1 MAERNPLQPTALDRV
16 RHALRP
22 GWTRALLLRR
32 ICAAALVV
40 IATVAALSA
49 QRDKELQSVV
59 VAAREI
65 APGIHLT
72 SADLEVR
79 RVDAT
84 AIPVGAITDPSRLVE
99 QTVTGPVH
107 PGEIFTDT
115 RVLSSRLP
123 AALLGRDDARLVPV
137 TLSDSSI
144 VDLLREGDVVD
155 VLSIDES
162 HDGEAP
168 STSTVLVKNAVVALV
183 FAPSAA
189 RSGLDARPTILAMPE
204 RDAHRVAVATLAAPI
219 TVVFH

>member
-1 MAERNPLQPTALDRV
+1 MPDRNPLQPTALDRL

-22 GWTRALLLRR
+22 GWTRALLVRR
-32 ICAAALVV
+32 ICAATLVV
-40 IATVAALSA
+40 IAIVAAVGA
-49 QRDKELQSVV
+49 QRDEELQAVV

-65 APGIHLT
+65 APGVHLT

-79 RVDAT
+79 RIDAA
-84 AIPVGAITDPSRLVE
+84 AIPVGAITAPSHLVE

-137 TLSDSSI
+137 TLSDSSV

-162 HDGEAP
+162 NDGQAP
-168 STSTVLVKNAVVALV
+168 TSSTVLVKNAVVALV
-183 FAPSAA
+183 FAPGAP
-189 RSGLDARPTILAMPE
+189 RSGRDTRPTILAMPE
-204 RDAHRVAVATLAAPI
+204 RDAHRVAVATLASPV

>member
-1 MAERNPLQPTALDRV
+1 MPERNALQPTALDRL

-32 ICAAALVV
+32 ICAVALLVTALV
-40 IATVAALSA
+40 AAA
-49 QRDKELQSVV
+49 AAERDNKLRSVV
-59 VAAREI
+59 VAARDI

-72 SADLEVR
+72 ADDLEIR
-79 RVDAT
+79 QVDA
-84 AIPVGAITDPSRLVE
+84 AVIPAGAVTDPSDLVE

-123 AALLGRDDARLVPV
+123 AALLGREDARLVPV

-155 VLSIDES
+155 VLSIDDS

-183 FAPSAA
+183 FAPGPA
-189 RSGLDARPTILAMPE
+189 RSGRDARPTILAMPE
-204 RDAHRVAVATLAAPI
+204 RDAHRVAVATLASPI